1 MQGRAQG
8 RIVVEGRC
16 QSSSEPVPNTC
27 MQPYTQRSSASTVHS
42 GVTNFQ
48 AQETMPWEAS
58 LQRSW
63 IMQAVLV
70 QLRSTTAWLICVQTL
85 PIISALALFG
95 TIAIVSCI
103 IISLGPIAHVEQN
116 SKTYSAVA
124 PPRYI
129 WCCPMSEL

>member
-27 MQPYTQRSSASTVHS
+27 MQPYTQRSSASAMHS

-48 AQETMPWEAS
+48 AQETVPWEPS
-58 LQRSW
+58 LQHSW

-129 WCCPMSEL
+129 W